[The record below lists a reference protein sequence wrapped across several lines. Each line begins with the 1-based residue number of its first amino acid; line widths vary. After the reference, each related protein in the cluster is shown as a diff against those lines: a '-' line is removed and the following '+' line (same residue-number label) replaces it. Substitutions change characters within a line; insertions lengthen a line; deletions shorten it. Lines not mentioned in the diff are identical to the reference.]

1 MSARSESTRT
11 PSPGTVN
18 PSVTTGGD
26 MSTAQRGAR
35 LRARLRNSARNASD
49 LIRGL
54 APATQA
60 GVLGAIG
67 PGALPK
73 AATSLYRWD
82 FMPSGLL
89 GLAAARDPHHT
100 AVIDDGGS
108 VTYEELNVNTNRLAR
123 ALRHGDVMP
132 RDRIGILARNH
143 RNFLLALCA
152 HGRLGTD
159 LVLLNT
165 GASPEQTLAVIREQ
179 KIDFLFIDEE
189 FTHMLPEDFDA
200 CPVAVS
206 WLEDFEDQSCVREGW
221 TSVRDML
228 RTAPPEAWPTAD
240 LPRRPRRGRVIILTS
255 GTTGTP
261 KGARRP
267 EPSSWMPASSIMS
280 RIPLRD
286 HRPAYLAAPMF
297 HSWGFATAQLCIAL
311 RSTMV
316 MRRRFDPMDSLRI
329 IEAHNPHTIFL
340 VPTMLQRMLEVM
352 PPQYDYA
359 TSPLQ
364 VIASCGSAIP
374 EGVVKQ
380 ALDRFGPVLYNMY
393 GSTEVSWA
401 TIATPEELSA
411 NPTTAGRAPLG
422 TRLSIRDAD
431 GNEVAEGDT
440 GRIFVGNGML
450 YEGYTRPGADKEIID
465 GMVCTG
471 DLGSLADGL
480 LYISGRE
487 DDMIVSG
494 GENVFPRETEDA
506 LSEMEGIRECSVVG
520 VPDERF
526 GQALVAYVVREKG
539 PEGDSL
545 TDSGIRDF
553 VKARLAR
560 HSVPRET
567 VFMDELPRNAVG
579 KVVPRML
586 PKPWEDGEA
595 ADSAGAA
602 AVGAGAAAAGAGNAM
617 VMGQDRL
624 RPAG

>member
-1 MSARSESTRT
+1 MSEKIDVHATTNAHTADVGAAEKFRIRAKNSLR
-11 PSPGTVN
+11 GT
-18 PSVTTGGD
+18 T
-26 MSTAQRGAR
+26 
-35 LRARLRNSARNASD
+35 D

-54 APATQA
+54 APVTKA
-60 GVLGAIG
+60 GVLGAMG
-67 PGALPK
+67 PGAMGK
-73 AATSLYRWD
+73 AANSIYRWD
-82 FMPSGLL
+82 FLPSGLL
-89 GLAAARDPHHT
+89 GIAAARDPHHT
-100 AVIDDGGS
+100 AIIDDGGS
-108 VTYEELNVNTNRLAR
+108 MTYSEFHDNANRLAR
-123 ALRHGDVMP
+123 ALRHGDIRP
-132 RDRIGILARNH
+132 RDRIGLLCRNH
-143 RNFLLALCA
+143 RGFLLALCA

-165 GASPEQTLAVIREQ
+165 GASAEQTLAVIREQ
-179 KIDFLFIDEE
+179 KLDFLFIDEE
-189 FTHMLPEDFDA
+189 FTHLLPENFDD

-206 WLEDFEDQSCVREGW
+206 WLENYQDASCVREGW
-221 TSVRDML
+221 TSMREML
-228 RTAPPEAWPTAD
+228 RTAPPESWPTAD
-240 LPRRPRRGRVIILTS
+240 LPTRPRRGRVIVLTS

-267 EPSSWMPASSIMS
+267 EPKSWMPASSIMS
-280 RIPLRD
+280 RIPLR
-286 HRPAYLAAPMF
+286 HNRPAFLAAPLF
-297 HSWGFATAQLCIAL
+297 HTWGFATAQLCIAL
-311 RSTMV
+311 RSTMIL
-316 MRRRFDPMDSLRI
+316 RRHFEPSDALRI

-352 PPQYDYA
+352 PDDYDVA
-359 TSPLQ
+359 GSPLE

-374 EGVVKQ
+374 EHVVKQ
-380 ALDRFGPVLYNMY
+380 ALDRFGPVLYNQY

-401 TIATPEELSA
+401 TIATPDELAA

-422 TRLSIRDAD
+422 TRISIRDD
-431 GNEVAEGDT
+431 EGNALPEGET

-471 DLGSLADGL
+471 DLGHLENGM

-506 LSEMEGIRECSVVG
+506 LSELPGVRECCVYG

-526 GQALVAYVVREKG
+526 GQALVAWVVRDDS
-539 PEGDSL
+539 PEGRELD
-545 TDSGIRDF
+545 DEAIRSH
-553 VKARLAR
+553 VKQRLAR

-586 PKPWEDGEA
+586 PKPWEDDNA
-595 ADSAGAA
+595 AD
-602 AVGAGAAAAGAGNAM
+602 AAAATATTTAPAAATSSGDQL
-617 VMGQDRL
+617 VGQDRL

>member
-1 MSARSESTRT
+1 MPAHSDNTRSRRATRVDAHT
-11 PSPGTVN
+11 
-18 PSVTTGGD
+18 TTGGD
-26 MSTAQRGAR
+26 TAAAPAGAR
-35 LRARLRNSARNASD
+35 FKSKLRANARSASD

-54 APATQA
+54 APVTQA
-60 GVLGAIG
+60 GVLGAMG
-67 PGALPK
+67 PGALGK
-73 AATSLYRWD
+73 AAQSLYRWD
-82 FMPSGLL
+82 FLPAGLL
-89 GLAAARDPHHT
+89 GIAAGRNPHHT

-108 VTYEELNVNTNRLAR
+108 LTYAELHDNASRLAR

-132 RDRIGILARNH
+132 RDRIGVLARNH

-165 GASPEQTLAVIREQ
+165 GASAEQTLAVIKEQ

-189 FTHMLPEDFDA
+189 FTHILPEDFDQ

-206 WLEDFEDQSCVREGW
+206 WLEDFEDESCVRDGW
-221 TSVRDML
+221 TSVREML

-280 RIPLRD
+280 RIPLRQN
-286 HRPAYLAAPMF
+286 RPAYLAAPMF
-297 HSWGFATAQLCIAL
+297 HSWGFANAQLCIAL
-311 RSTMV
+311 RSTMI
-316 MRRRFDPMDSLRI
+316 MRRHFDPMDSLRI

-352 PPQYDYA
+352 PDNYDYA
-359 TSPLQ
+359 TSPLEI
-364 VIASCGSAIP
+364 IASCGSAIP
-374 EGVVKQ
+374 EGVVKD

-401 TIATPEELSA
+401 TIANPEDLAA
-411 NPTTAGRAPLG
+411 NPTTAGRTPLG
-422 TRLSIRDAD
+422 TRLAILDEE
-431 GNEVAEGDT
+431 GNEVPEGEV

-450 YEGYTRPGADKEIID
+450 YEGYTRPGQDKEIID

-471 DLGSLADGL
+471 DLGSFADGL

-494 GENVFPRETEDA
+494 GENVFPRETEDV
-506 LSEMEGIRECSVVG
+506 LSELEGVRECSVRG
-520 VPDERF
+520 VPDDRF
-526 GQALVAYVVREKG
+526 GQALVAYVVREDNE
-539 PEGDSL
+539 EGAAL
-545 TDSGIRDF
+545 TDAGIRAF
-553 VKARLAR
+553 VKRRLAR
-560 HSVPRET
+560 HSVPRQT

-586 PKPWEDGEA
+586 PKPWEDEGPADVTPISA
-595 ADSAGAA
+595 ASGDTGSGDSVSRQAEVRVA
-602 AVGAGAAAAGAGNAM
+602 
-617 VMGQDRL
+617 Q
-624 RPAG
+624 

>member
-1 MSARSESTRT
+1 MSTRSESTRT

-18 PSVTTGGD
+18 PRVTTGGD
-26 MSTAQRGAR
+26 TATSAPGDR
-35 LRARLRNSARNASD
+35 LRSRFRSSARNVGD

-54 APATQA
+54 APVTQA

-108 VTYEELNVNTNRLAR
+108 VTYTELNDNASRLAR
-123 ALRHGDVMP
+123 ALRHGDIMP
-132 RDRIGILARNH
+132 RDRIGVLARNH

-165 GASPEQTLAVIREQ
+165 GASREQTLAVIREQ
-179 KIDFLFIDEE
+179 KLDFLFIDEE
-189 FTHMLPEDFDA
+189 FTDLLPEDFDQ

-280 RIPLRD
+280 RIPLRH

-311 RSTMV
+311 RSTMI
-316 MRRRFDPMDSLRI
+316 MRRKFDPMDSLRI

-352 PPQYDYA
+352 PEDYDYA
-359 TSPLQ
+359 TSPLEI
-364 VIASCGSAIP
+364 IASCGSAIP

-380 ALDRFGPVLYNMY
+380 SLDRFGPVLYNMY

-401 TIATPEELSA
+401 TIATPDELFA

-431 GNEVAEGDT
+431 GNELPEGET

-471 DLGSLADGL
+471 DLGSLSDGL
-480 LYISGRE
+480 LHISGRE

-494 GENVFPRETEDA
+494 GENVFPRETEDV
-506 LSEMEGIRECSVVG
+506 LSELAGIRECTVVG

-526 GQALVAYVVREKG
+526 GQALVAYIVRENS
-539 PEGDSL
+539 PEGEALD
-545 TDSGIRDF
+545 DAGIRAF
-553 VKARLAR
+553 VKDRLAR

-586 PKPWEDGEA
+586 PKPWEDGGTGAGSA
-595 ADSAGAA
+595 AGDGRAA
-602 AVGAGAAAAGAGNAM
+602 APARTDGDR